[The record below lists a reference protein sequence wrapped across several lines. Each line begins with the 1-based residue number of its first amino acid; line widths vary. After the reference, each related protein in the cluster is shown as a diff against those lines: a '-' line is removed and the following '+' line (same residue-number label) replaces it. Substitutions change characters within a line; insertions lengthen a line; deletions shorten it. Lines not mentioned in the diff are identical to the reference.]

1 MKHQAGVTLIELM
14 ICVALL
20 AIVLNLSVSGFSSLR
35 ESQNQQIT
43 RESLASSLNSARQAA
58 VSKRKVVYMCPT
70 SDSGLSC
77 SADKK
82 DWAKGWM
89 AYAEVDGVNGYTA
102 GDTRIF
108 IYANKSS
115 SAAKLE
121 PSGASNQVVFK
132 PNGIVTATTFNVCS
146 SISPS
151 ENHTIEIN
159 VLGAISK
166 ESTADAAC

>member
-14 ICVALL
+14 ICVALV
-20 AIVLNLSVSGFSSLR
+20 AIVLNLSISGFSYLH

-58 VSKRKVVYMCPT
+58 VTKRKVVYMCPT
-70 SDSGLSC
+70 SNSGQSC
-77 SADKK
+77 SADKA

-89 AYAEVDGVNGYTA
+89 AYAEVDAINGYSA

-108 IYANKSS
+108 IYENKSS
-115 SAAKLE
+115 SSAKLE
-121 PSGASNQVVFK
+121 TTGASTQVIFK
-132 PNGIVTATTFNVCS
+132 PNGIVTATTFNICS
-146 SISPS
+146 GITPS

-166 ESTADAAC
+166 ESAADAAC